1 MEAIWIGGYLD
12 WRLFGWSG
20 SNVVEIWIGL
30 ERLAL
35 ELLELQW
42 LYLIRNVII
51 PDLRATTESDSDKNV
66 FKGLK

>member
-12 WRLFGWSG
+12 WRL

-42 LYLIRNVII
+42 LYLIGNLII
-51 PDLRATTESDSDKNV
+51 PGLRATTESDSDKDV

>member
-1 MEAIWIGGYLD
+1 MILLDWRLLEAIWIGGYLD
-12 WRLFGWSG
+12 G
-20 SNVVEIWIGL
+20 VVEIWIGL

-35 ELLELQW
+35 ERLELQW